1 LGQVPGVQGDEVGEM
16 GVKDLRLGGSIDSR
30 EEGTKRRRRR
40 KRRGGRG
47 KQGWFLQDF
56 RTSWEYLSFTL
67 EH

>member
-1 LGQVPGVQGDEVGEM
+1 M

-56 RTSWEYLSFTL
+56 RTS
-67 EH
+67 